1 MPLDFATSQRLRAL
15 EAEVRA
21 LKAQVDTLSAASPDA
36 WFELGAMG
44 EIQSFNEGYLQLF
57 EITHSEAM
65 NTTMWRERVPPEDLK
80 ALDEVAIRTFLEQ
93 GWLVVEFR
101 VLVGGRLV
109 PVKARATPKWDARKQ
124 FAGWSGIMAPQW
136 SRAEDA
142 PGVLDWGRPPPT
154 PWGAWPE

>member
-93 GWLVVEFR
+93 GWLVGSSREAPDWEKTRNGFA
-101 VLVGGRLV
+101 LVTGSV
-109 PVKARATPKWDARKQ
+109 
-124 FAGWSGIMAPQW
+124 S
-136 SRAEDA
+136 S
-142 PGVLDWGRPPPT
+142 
-154 PWGAWPE
+154 